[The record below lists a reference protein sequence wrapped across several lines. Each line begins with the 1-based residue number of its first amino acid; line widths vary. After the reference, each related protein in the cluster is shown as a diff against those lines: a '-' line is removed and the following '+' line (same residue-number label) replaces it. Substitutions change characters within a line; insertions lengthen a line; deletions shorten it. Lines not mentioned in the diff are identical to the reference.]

1 MSSMWEY
8 MEENWM
14 YSMLKEIEKH
24 LDRWEEKK
32 EVVTAVMVVAV
43 AMEVVEVVEDMEEE
57 EGAGDD
63 TPEVEVAVL
72 VVAEVHLSL
81 AREVKTDAEVPR
93 NPEVHVDQLLQRPHL
108 VSSHHAIPGADRRQ
122 NLHDNQDPDLNL

>member
-1 MSSMWEY
+1 
-8 MEENWM
+8 M

-32 EVVTAVMVVAV
+32 GVVTAVMVVAV
-43 AMEVVEVVEDMEEE
+43 AMEAVEVVEDMGEE
-57 EGAGDD
+57 EGANEG

-72 VVAEVHLSL
+72 VVDEVHLGL

-93 NPEVHVDQLLQRPHL
+93 NPEVHVVRLLQRPHL
-108 VSSHHAIPGADRRQ
+108 ESNHQGIPEADRHR
-122 NLHDNQDPDLNL
+122 NLHDNQDLNPDLNL